1 MIIPRSCSRARG
13 WEHLCPRLYS
23 GCGSGHSLGG
33 WGRQLESRCLEEA
46 MAGQLRREPLATASG
61 DREPRPGREQGG
73 PEAWALWGF
82 SINCVCKGAG
92 GVLVIAGGI
101 GGHSSPSPAPGPKA
115 PPFPL
120 PLETGLCGHLSA
132 PPPACPS
139 KLQGTWKPSANHPSL
154 TLLLQL
160 VYFSNLNFIFLER

>member
-1 MIIPRSCSRARG
+1 MGTSV
-13 WEHLCPRLYS
+13 PRLYS

-33 WGRQLESRCLEEA
+33 WGRQLESHCLEEA
-46 MAGQLRREPLATASG
+46 LAGQLRREPLATASG
-61 DREPRPGREQGG
+61 DREPRPSREQGG

-120 PLETGLCGHLSA
+120 PLETGLCGISQLLPQPVRQSCREHGNHLPTT
-132 PPPACPS
+132 PP
-139 KLQGTWKPSANHPSL
+139 L
-154 TLLLQL
+154 TLLQL
-160 VYFSNLNFIFLER
+160 VYFSNLNFIFSKR